1 MEFKPSWGKKR
12 LSQMIENRDD
22 WCISRQRVWGVPI
35 PIIYCEDGTP
45 IVEKEVFDHIADI
58 IGEKGSAAWFELSEK
73 NYYLKDIPIVILLM
87 AFILKKKTL
96 WMFGSIQVQ
105 ASYL

>member
-58 IGEKGSAAWFELSEK
+58 
-73 NYYLKDIPIVILLM
+73 M
-87 AFILKKKTL
+87 KKAL
-96 WMFGSIQVQ
+96 QLG
-105 ASYL
+105 LN